1 MTGCRQL
8 TLAGASGANPHV
20 WFLVLSAMGRRG
32 RTDFDDA
39 DDRRHLAR
47 RPRRPDP
54 PIGLRRLGQPLHRL
68 AERAV
73 VAPVL
78 ASPSSGRNPSWWIAH
93 DKSVVAVER
102 LTSIPVERL
111 LERHGAVQYA
121 TVRAMQRTIGW
132 LAGLD
137 R

>member
-1 MTGCRQL
+1 MTPTTGDIW
-8 TLAGASGANPHV
+8 LADLGAET
-20 WFLVLSAMGRRG
+20 RRTVYVVSDN
-32 RTDFDDA
+32 RF
-39 DDRRHLAR
+39 
-47 RPRRPDP
+47 
-54 PIGLRRLGQPLHRL
+54 HRL

-78 ASPSSGRNPSWWIAH
+78 ASPGSGHNPPWWIAH

-111 LERHGAVQYA
+111 LERHGAAQYA
-121 TVRAMQRTIGW
+121 TVRAVQRTIGW

>member
-1 MTGCRQL
+1 MTPTTGDIW
-8 TLAGASGANPHV
+8 LADLGAET
-20 WFLVLSAMGRRG
+20 RRSVYVVSDN
-32 RTDFDDA
+32 RF
-39 DDRRHLAR
+39 
-47 RPRRPDP
+47 
-54 PIGLRRLGQPLHRL
+54 HRL

-78 ASPSSGRNPSWWIAH
+78 ASPSSGRNPPWWIAH

-111 LERHGAVQYA
+111 LERHGAAQYA
-121 TVRAMQRTIGW
+121 TVRAVQRTIGW

>member
-1 MTGCRQL
+1 MTPTTGDIW
-8 TLAGASGANPHV
+8 LADLGAET
-20 WFLVLSAMGRRG
+20 RRSVYVVSDH
-32 RTDFDDA
+32 RF
-39 DDRRHLAR
+39 
-47 RPRRPDP
+47 
-54 PIGLRRLGQPLHRL
+54 HRL

-78 ASPSSGRNPSWWIAH
+78 PSRSAGRNPPWWIAH
-93 DKSVVAVER
+93 ENLVVAVER

-111 LERHGAVQYA
+111 LERHGTAQYT
-121 TVRAMQRTIGW
+121 TVRAVQRTMGW